1 MVRLVYVVLFRNLD
15 GIILEE
21 EDRGHKSRSAKGPAV
36 EEILKMHDKA
46 THRWNTF
53 FIIVCAFAV
62 FIDPLFCYIHVIW
75 EHRMCFHY
83 DWTLV
88 WTYIGLRTAVD
99 VFYIIDIIIF
109 FCGICKKR
117 QGKKFGACWKAR
129 NDQQTVLALKEVI
142 KKRYLLP
149 LSILPRIL
157 VSLPIP
163 EGLVGL
169 ALMSVYFDP
178 IYVIIIITPFQY
190 TLRIFLIYGSQRWL
204 PIKKTATGRW
214 LKPLLDFLPFILASH
229 ESRARSYHLKLNEKK
244 HLMKPDIDLWLSK
257 NDLSELKTMT
267 KDSKDLKTM
276 TKKKKTL
283 KTVIIENIDKLEENK
298 DINVRNIISIL
309 PIKFKRSLIR
319 LLCLASLKKVSML
332 ANLNEEMLKEI
343 CEHLKPVIYTED
355 NYIVEKGKPLGM
367 MLFITQGL
375 GWSYTTNNVNG
386 GGTNCGSS
394 TNKWLRRGDFYGEEL
409 LNWAFKCPSF
419 TDLPISTRTVVSQEK
434 VEAFALRASD
444 LKSIVCKFWWHFIRE
459 LEQANLEQWENSAA
473 SSIQGA
479 WRNRLARARHS
490 NRWDKFTVEY

>member
-1 MVRLVYVVLFRNLD
+1 MHILEIFFSVVISISGMALFLVYLN
-15 GIILEE
+15 
-21 EDRGHKSRSAKGPAV
+21 
-36 EEILKMHDKA
+36 
-46 THRWNTF
+46 
-53 FIIVCAFAV
+53 
-62 FIDPLFCYIHVIW
+62 
-75 EHRMCFHY
+75 
-83 DWTLV
+83 
-88 WTYIGLRTAVD
+88 
-99 VFYIIDIIIF
+99 
-109 FCGICKKR
+109 
-117 QGKKFGACWKAR
+117 AR
-129 NDQQTVLALKEVI
+129 VQ
-142 KKRYLLP
+142 
-149 LSILPRIL
+149 
-157 VSLPIP
+157 
-163 EGLVGL
+163 
-169 ALMSVYFDP
+169 
-178 IYVIIIITPFQY
+178 
-190 TLRIFLIYGSQRWL
+190 
-204 PIKKTATGRW
+204 
-214 LKPLLDFLPFILASH
+214 

-257 NDLSELKTMT
+257 NDLKTMT

-283 KTVIIENIDKLEENK
+283 KTVIIENIDKLEENT

-319 LLCLASLKKVSML
+319 LLCLPSLKKVPML
-332 ANLNEEMLKEI
+332 ANLDEEMLKEI

-375 GWSYTTNNVNG
+375 VWSYTTNNVNV

-394 TNKWLRRGDFYGEEL
+394 TNKWLKRGDFYGEEL

-459 LEQANLEQWENSAA
+459 LEQADLEQWENSAA

-479 WRNRLARARHS
+479 WRNRLARARRS